1 MGWPLKHLEK
11 EHSSLNELGTKR
23 PVGWS
28 IVCMGGVGV
37 G

>member
-1 MGWPLKHLEK
+1 MSLDEWPAKDLEK

-23 PVGWS
+23 PVWWS
-28 IVCMGGVGV
+28 TVGGG